1 MDLITLASWI
11 SMSIRLSVPI
21 LFAALGGLILFKTGV
36 FNLGLEAM
44 MLAGAFLGFYGVL
57 ITGSPWIGLLF
68 AIIGGAMLGLL
79 LGYVTVSLG
88 GNQLVIGLGMNFF
101 VLGLTGFFYRML
113 CSSGLL
119 TETTKTANFSSIHIP
134 FFSKLP
140 ILGEIFF
147 DHNFLSYLAVL
158 LVVFVNWF
166 FYKTT
171 YGLSLRSVGESPETA
186 DTTGINVYLIRYTA
200 AITSGILAATG
211 GAFLTLTQVTRF
223 SENITDGRG
232 WIALA
237 VIIFGKYT
245 PWGTLWASLVFGAG
259 FALVL
264 QLQVIGVKIP
274 VQLVQMLPYVLTIAA
289 LIGVVGKVRGPSALG
304 KHYIKN

>member
-1 MDLITLASWI
+1 
-11 SMSIRLSVPI
+11 MSIRLSIPI
-21 LFAALGGLILFKTGV
+21 LYAALGGLILFKSGV
-36 FNLGLEAM
+36 FNMGLEGM

-57 ITGSPWIGLLF
+57 ISGNLWIGLLL
-68 AIIGGAMLGLL
+68 AIIGGAFLGLIL
-79 LGYVTVSLG
+79 AYVTVSLG

-101 VLGLTGFFYRML
+101 VLGLTGFFYRMI
-113 CSSGLL
+113 CNSGLL
-119 TETTKTANFSSIHIP
+119 CETTRTANFSSIYIP
-134 FFSKLP
+134 FLSKLP

-147 DHNFLSYLAVL
+147 DHNFLTYLSIL
-158 LVVFVNWF
+158 LVIFVNWF

-171 YGLSLRSVGESPETA
+171 YGLNLRSVGENPETA
-186 DTTGINVYLIRYTA
+186 DASGINVYLVRYMA
-200 AITSGILAATG
+200 AITSGILTATG

-223 SENITDGRG
+223 TENITDGRG

-237 VIIFGKYT
+237 IIIFGKYQ
-245 PWGTLWASLVFGAG
+245 PWGMLWASLVFGAS

-264 QLQVIGVKIP
+264 QLQVMGVQIP
-274 VQLVQMLPYVLTIAA
+274 VQIILMFPYVLTIAA